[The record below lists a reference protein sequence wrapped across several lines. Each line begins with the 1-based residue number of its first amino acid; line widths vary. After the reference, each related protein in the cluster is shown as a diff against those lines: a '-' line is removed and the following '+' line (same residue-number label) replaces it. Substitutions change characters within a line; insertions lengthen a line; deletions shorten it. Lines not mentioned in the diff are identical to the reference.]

1 MERRLE
7 REIELIENDES
18 MTREQKNYEIK
29 GLEIEY
35 REMARESAERAY
47 DDEYNKW

>member
-1 MERRLE
+1 MKRRLE

-18 MTREQKNYEIK
+18 MTREQKNYEIREVK
-29 GLEIEY
+29 KEY

-47 DDEYNKW
+47 DDEYNRW